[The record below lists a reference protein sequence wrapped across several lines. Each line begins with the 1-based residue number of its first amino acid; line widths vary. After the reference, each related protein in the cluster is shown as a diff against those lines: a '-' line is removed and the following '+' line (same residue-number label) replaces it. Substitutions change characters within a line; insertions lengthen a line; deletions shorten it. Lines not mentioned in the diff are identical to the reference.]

1 VSALKGQRV
10 AVLVQG
16 ELAQSPRMLNH
27 ALELLAA
34 GAEVHLIGFRTVA
47 LPSDLASDDGL
58 IVHSIADLGAR
69 RQREQTKPAFILAA
83 AVRSLWLAVRLG
95 WLLVGTLPRPDAI
108 LVQNP
113 PAVPALAIALLA
125 ARLRRTRLV
134 VDWHNFS
141 AAMLGLRLGTG
152 HPLIGLLGRAEHW
165 LARRAHAQFCVSLAM
180 QSRLHSAG
188 DLGAVAVL
196 PDRPRRR
203 LPLAS
208 EPERRAI
215 LRRVSEALGV
225 DCGAADPQLPAIL
238 VSPTSWSRDE
248 DMTMLLEALLAFR
261 PVEAAIGTPSL
272 PLVCLATGLGPAR
285 DAFEARV
292 RGLDLPGLR
301 IGTGWLPDDLY
312 WDLLRA
318 ADLGLS
324 MHRSASGV
332 DLPMKI
338 VDMMAA
344 DLPALAYGYGDC
356 LHELIPLE
364 RSAGTFTSASELTA
378 RLRALLD
385 DDPERKRLA
394 ALRKAQAALAL
405 PTWSEEWRRVA
416 LPVFADRQSS
426 SARRSPT

>member
-1 VSALKGQRV
+1 LKGQRV

-27 ALELLAA
+27 ARELLAA
-34 GAEVHLIGFRTVA
+34 GAEVHLVGFLAVA
-47 LPSDLASDDGL
+47 LPSDLAGADGL
-58 IVHSIADLGAR
+58 IVHAIADFSGHR
-69 RQREQTKPAFILAA
+69 RHEHANPAFILAA
-83 AVRSLWLAVRLG
+83 AVRSLRLALRLG
-95 WLLVGTLPRPDAI
+95 WLLVVTLPRPNAI

-113 PAVPALAIALLA
+113 PAVPALAMALLA
-125 ARLRRTRLV
+125 ARLRRTRLI

-141 AAMLGLRLGTG
+141 AAMLGLRLGAG
-152 HPLIGLLGRAEHW
+152 HPLVGLLGRAERW

-180 QSRLHSAG
+180 QSRLNSAG
-188 DLGAVAVL
+188 DLGEVAVL
-196 PDRPRRR
+196 PDRPRQR
-203 LPLAS
+203 LPLAC

-215 LRRVSEALGV
+215 LRRVSEALRV
-225 DCGAADPQLPAIL
+225 DCGAADAQLPAIL

-248 DMTMLLEALLAFR
+248 DMTMLLEALLALR
-261 PVEAAIGTPSL
+261 PGDAATAKQSP
-272 PLVCLATGLGPAR
+272 PLVLLATGLGRAR
-285 DAFEARV
+285 EAFEARV
-292 RGLDLPGLR
+292 RALNIPDLR

-318 ADLGLS
+318 ADIGLS

-344 DLPALAYGYGDC
+344 ALPVLAYGYADC

-364 RSAGTFTSASELTA
+364 RAAGIFATASELTA

-394 ALRKAQAALAL
+394 ELRNALAAMAS
-405 PTWSEEWRRVA
+405 PTWTEEWRRVA
-416 LPVFADRQSS
+416 LSVFEDRPSGS
-426 SARRSPT
+426 EGRWPP